1 LEPPRT
7 QMRRSG
13 AMSAQTGTRYRHRSG
28 ERLPMSGTGRVTTE
42 SVPKMAAV
50 LKGGNVGSSTALAS
64 PAFRPHAGTR
74 PRNSQ
79 SERIVADLRSVTFHS
94 ASYDDVSQDAHG
106 NAHGK
111 MAFENLLSEF
121 ERRRAQALAMG
132 GPDKL
137 ARRRAAGVLN
147 ARERIERLFDRGTFH
162 ETGLLATSAYPD
174 AKDRSPA
181 DGKITG
187 FGRIDGREA
196 ACVANDFTVMGA
208 SSSATNM
215 KKIGHMKRAAVTR
228 GIPLVFLGESSGARL
243 PDNMGA
249 RGMGSLLAQDPQQ
262 YLRQRESPWVS
273 AALGMCYG
281 SSTWYCCLA
290 DFNVMRK
297 GAIVAVSS
305 PLLASLAMNDPVDA
319 EALGGWRVHAEITG
333 FADTVVDT
341 DEQAIDAIKTFLSY
355 LPGHHNEA
363 PPVKPVPAG
372 SDAASED
379 ILSLLPESRTQVYD
393 MRKVLRA
400 IADRDSWFEL
410 KARFGKAAV
419 TALARL
425 NGRSVG
431 LVANNPLFKGG
442 ALDADACDKIVSFL
456 VLCDS
461 YNIPIVTFVDTPGFA
476 IGVEA
481 ERKRAPGKI
490 MNFMNALALVTVP
503 KLTVLVRKSYGQ
515 AYINMGGGRNS
526 DEFIAWPTAEVSFM
540 DPNYAVT
547 VVHGLKP
554 GDAGFGERL
563 GEMERDSSV
572 YDLASIHAVT
582 DVIHPARTREALIR
596 LLEIHQLRT
605 TGGVGRHRLAAWPT
619 SF

>member
-1 LEPPRT
+1 MAHEDLLKDLEQRRT
-7 QMRRSG
+7 
-13 AMSAQTGTRYRHRSG
+13 
-28 ERLPMSGTGRVTTE
+28 
-42 SVPKMAAV
+42 K
-50 LKGGNVGSSTALAS
+50 
-64 PAFRPHAGTR
+64 
-74 PRNSQ
+74 
-79 SERIVADLRSVTFHS
+79 
-94 ASYDDVSQDAHG
+94 
-106 NAHGK
+106 
-111 MAFENLLSEF
+111 
-121 ERRRAQALAMG
+121 ALAMG

-147 ARERIERLFDRGTFH
+147 ARERLAYLFDKDSFIESGLFGTSVIP
-162 ETGLLATSAYPD
+162 EARD
-174 AKDRSPA
+174 KSPG

-187 FGRIDGREA
+187 YGKIRGREA

-208 SSSATNM
+208 SSAATNM
-215 KKIGHMKRAAVTR
+215 KKIGQMKRAAVSR
-228 GIPLVFLGESSGARL
+228 GMPLVFLGESSGARL

-249 RGMGSLLAQDPQQ
+249 RGMGSLLALDPHQ

-273 AALGMCYG
+273 AALGLCYG

-305 PLLASLAMNDPVDA
+305 SLLASLAMNDPVDA
-319 EALGGWRVHAEITG
+319 EELGGWRVHADVTG
-333 FADTVVDT
+333 IADMVVDT
-341 DEQAIDAIKTFLSY
+341 DEEALDAIKTFLAY
-355 LPGHHNEA
+355 LPGHQMEA
-363 PPVKPVPAG
+363 PPVKPAPAG
-372 SDAASED
+372 SSDACAD
-379 ILSLLPESRTQVYD
+379 ILKLLPESRTQVYD
-393 MRKVLRA
+393 MRKILRCV
-400 IADRDSWFEL
+400 ADAGSYFEL

-425 NGRSVG
+425 GGKTVG
-431 LVANNPLFKGG
+431 LVANNPLYKGG

-461 YNIPIVTFVDTPGFA
+461 YNIPLVMFVDTPGFA

-554 GDAGFGERL
+554 GDPGFSEKL
-563 GEMERDSSV
+563 AQMQKDNSV
-572 YDLASIHAVT
+572 YDIASIYAVQ
-582 DVIHPARTREALIR
+582 DVIRPDQTRDY
-596 LLEIHQLRT
+596 LLRMLDVHQLRKT
-605 TGGVGRHRLAAWPT
+605 NGVGRHLLSSWPT